1 MIVLHDLGFEWF
13 LPFLV
18 TKLIKANMGP
28 KKQQRLTQ
36 WEQDEILQSFY
47 AKFEIETDK
56 KVVLRQLI
64 GDNEDVD
71 FNRAE
76 SHLSK
81 DEENKVGKAD
91 DGADDNLPAADNTDN
106 THEQPTE
113 EKVLPPNDPIPDLPH
128 QHKFGSLTDALD
140 KSKYVNLALQ
150 IPRTYTYTNSK

>member
-1 MIVLHDLGFEWF
+1 MSKTFCVLYIRTSVVFGMIVLHDLGFEWF

-28 KKQQRLTQ
+28 KKQQRLTK

-56 KVVLRQLI
+56 TVVLRQLI

-81 DEENKVGKAD
+81 DEEKKSVR
-91 DGADDNLPAADNTDN
+91 
-106 THEQPTE
+106 PTMMQM
-113 EKVLPPNDPIPDLPH
+113 KTFQL
-128 QHKFGSLTDALD
+128 LTILTTPTNNPQRRRF
-140 KSKYVNLALQ
+140 YHPMTLFQIYHINVNSAV
-150 IPRTYTYTNSK
+150 